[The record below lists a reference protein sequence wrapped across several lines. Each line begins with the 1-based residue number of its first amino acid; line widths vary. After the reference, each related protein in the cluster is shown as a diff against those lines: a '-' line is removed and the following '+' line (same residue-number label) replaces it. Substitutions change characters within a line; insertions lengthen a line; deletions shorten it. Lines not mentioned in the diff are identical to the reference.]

1 MAGGTIKPIYVL
13 HGTDSFLRD
22 GYRHQIV
29 ESIVG
34 DGDPQLCVS
43 SFEATAELAEVLDEL
58 RTPSFLAPCRVVIIR
73 DADPFVTSYREQ
85 LEKYLGSPASNAAL
99 VLIVNTW
106 NRAWRISKLAAK
118 IGQTFDCSAASGAK
132 LTEWIISA
140 AKKRK
145 VKIATQAAELLAQM
159 IGQDLG
165 AMDSEIEKLSLYVGD
180 RKQIGV
186 EDVEAIVT
194 AAAGP
199 AAFALTNAITAGDTG
214 GAMKALA
221 GMLTRR
227 GEEFRVLGSIGWH
240 LRRALTAREQ
250 MDSGRT
256 VELRMPYQ
264 QRQAFMSYLNRRGA
278 VKFQSDFRRLI
289 SADLALKTGAKPDLA
304 LQMLLMGLCN

>member
-22 GYRHQIV
+22 GYRRQIV
-29 ESIVG
+29 DSIVG

-43 SFEATAELAEVLDEL
+43 SFEASAELAEVLDEL

-73 DADPFVTSYREQ
+73 DGDAFVTSYREQ
-85 LEKYLGSPASNAAL
+85 LEKYLNSPASNAAL

-118 IGQTFDCSAASGAK
+118 IGHTFDCSAESGAK
-132 LTEWIISA
+132 LTERVISF
-140 AKKRK
+140 AKKRE
-145 VKIATQAAELLAQM
+145 VRIGTQAAELLAQM
-159 IGQDLG
+159 IGSDL
-165 AMDSEIEKLSLYVGD
+165 AAIDSEIEKLSLYVGD
-180 RKQIGV
+180 RKIITV

-199 AAFALTNAITAGDTG
+199 AAFALTNAITIGDTG
-214 GAMKALA
+214 GALEALA

-240 LRRALTAREQ
+240 LRRALTAREEI
-250 MDSGRT
+250 DSGKT
-256 VELRMPYQ
+256 PQLRMPYPQ
-264 QRQAFMSYLNRRGA
+264 KQSFMSYLNRRPSA
-278 VKFQSDFRRLI
+278 KFQSDFRRLI
-289 SADLALKTGAKPDLA
+289 SADLALKTGARPEVA
-304 LQMLLMGLCN
+304 LQMLLVGLCN